1 MSLVGRAVSGARSAA
16 AAPPG
21 AAGSTHLVQTASAGD
36 QGQVSGIHQEM
47 TVLQELPELFV
58 HLTLV
63 EDAAPEVAAAPGG
76 VVRAGARYRVR
87 AEASLNRYIPGTG
100 ASSSPVMQ
108 TGLRAG
114 RPLVPLPESG
124 PGLEVAFA
132 EGKAAPLTRDGW
144 QGWSYSFELTVSAVA
159 EEEEVHVGLTLC
171 EEATSVVHTAVRVSF
186 VVQGAHPRPPGPIR
200 AMLPLGARPPAGTA
214 FLHVVPYD
222 DERLRLLGWVADVP
236 LPVLDATPVHRPR
249 PKASVDGG
257 GYRQRLADAMNDF
270 AAGEGGKLA
279 RWLDAVLAA
288 CGDACRIVVVDQ
300 DPGQAP
306 WELVKLAGSRVL
318 GAQAPVVRWAD
329 LHYRDVRVEIPLD
342 EVTYAGRVAALVD
355 AGEPPSWAAE
365 HLGGDAWEECE
376 ELVSALLDRPGP
388 VGVVY
393 LSSRGVFV
401 HGDEDDDVLAGLP
414 SPHGTRELRFDDL
427 EDELEPRPL
436 VFADAPFSGR
446 LLFCGGRGCGMALA
460 AMQRLAAGFVGTLGP
475 VDREFALET
484 GRLFLERARSAEGVC
499 PAELL
504 RELRAAAAG
513 DYGSATSA
521 AGRTEAKRR
530 LLNASMFVF
539 YGGPRV
545 RVHVVPVGGDDA

>member
-1 MSLVGRAVSGARSAA
+1 MSLVGRAVSGARAAA

-21 AAGSTHLVQTASAGD
+21 ASGAMRLAQTVAAGD
-36 QGQVSGIHQEM
+36 QGLVSGIRQEM
-47 TVLQELPELFV
+47 TVIAELPELFV

-63 EDAAPEVAAAPGG
+63 EDAAPGEAAAPGG
-76 VVRAGARYRVR
+76 AVRAGARYRVR
-87 AEASLNRYIPGTG
+87 AEASLNRHTPGAGT
-100 ASSSPVMQ
+100 SSSAVMQ

-114 RPLVPLPESG
+114 RPLVPLPDPG
-124 PGLEVAFA
+124 PGLEVVLG
-132 EGKAAPLTRDGW
+132 EGDAAPLTRDGW
-144 QGWSYSFELTVSAVA
+144 QGWSYSFELTVSPEG
-159 EEEEVHVGLTLC
+159 EEEEVHVGLMLC

-186 VVQGAHPRPPGPIR
+186 VVRGAHPRPPGPIR
-200 AMLPLGARPPAGTA
+200 AVLPLGARPPAGTA
-214 FLHVVPYD
+214 FLHVVPHD
-222 DERLRLLGWVADVP
+222 AELLRFLGWVADVP
-236 LPVLDATPVHRPR
+236 FPALDAAPMRRPR

-257 GYRQRLADAMNDF
+257 GYRQRLAEAMNDF
-270 AAGEGGKLA
+270 AVGQGGKLGK
-279 RWLDAVLAA
+279 WLDAVLAA

-300 DPGQAP
+300 DPDQAP
-306 WELVKLAGSRVL
+306 WELVKLAGGRVL

-329 LHYRDVRVEIPLD
+329 LHYRDARVELPLD

-365 HLGGDAWEECE
+365 HLDGEAWEECD

-401 HGDEDDDVLAGLP
+401 HGDEDDGVLAGLP
-414 SPHGTRELRFDDL
+414 SPHGTRPLRFDDL
-427 EDELEPRPL
+427 EDALEPRPL

-446 LLFCGGRGCGMALA
+446 LLFCGGHGCGMALA
-460 AMQRLAAGFVGTLGP
+460 ALQRLAAGFVGTLGP

-484 GRLFLERARSAEGVC
+484 GRRFMERARSAEGVC

-504 RELRAAAAG
+504 RELRAEAARDYEIAG
-513 DYGSATSA
+513 SA
-521 AGRTEAKRR
+521 AGRAEAKRR

-545 RVHVVPVGGDDA
+545 RVHVVPAGGDDA